1 MLGFIKPTTRHGGT
15 CGIGSRPFESI
26 LDNTTNP
33 KPTMWWW
40 WCSGGACKEALIA
53 RARAYDKKL
62 ASARSIKHA
71 HERRNIDATEDVW
84 ALSS

>member
-1 MLGFIKPTTRHGGT
+1 MGARAELAADL
-15 CGIGSRPFESI
+15 SESI

-40 WCSGGACKEALIA
+40 WCSGSACKEALIA